1 VANRISIILDV
12 AADKANSTL
21 KRFRGE
27 VDSADKQ
34 VKKTSGGIKGAMSTI
49 ANATVAGFGVGQVVD
64 FVGNILTA
72 GTAMEAMDAKAE
84 TVFGRSLPRV
94 EKWGETNA
102 KAMGLT
108 TREATAAAASMADL
122 LKPMGF
128 TEEAATDQSLAL
140 LDLSGALSA
149 WSGGQR
155 SAADVSQILTK
166 AMLGEREEL
175 KSLGISITEAD
186 VQSRLAAKGQKQLT
200 GAALAQAKAV
210 ATQEL
215 IYEKSTDA
223 QKAWS
228 DGSMDGVKA
237 QNEAQSSLA
246 KLQEVMTESLYPAL
260 VDLVPVLADTATQVT
275 AIAGPALKLVKVAQD
290 LGVKFGGVDIVTQ
303 NLEQSL
309 FDMAPAIEQ
318 AGLNF
323 DKTFLAVS
331 NGEMSME
338 ELNNKLR
345 INVDITDKA
354 ANRSDYY
361 SGVVEDLGVT
371 LHDVS
376 KDQRDDTDAK
386 IDAERATRDLEKATR
401 DMDAAYAKLK
411 GNLDQR
417 QAWRNLQDSLS
428 DLQDEIN
435 SGEASWADLS
445 EATDDA
451 VSSAA
456 DYISTAED
464 IPTEVKT
471 QLYAQLD
478 QGDLDAVLLF
488 IEGLQRGV
496 DLPVRPKVVG
506 QGASLVALQGGAIP
520 KFDEGGVMPGPKGQ
534 HSLAL
539 VAGGETVLPTHKGG
553 GSVGGGQVIMNVTI
567 NTAADPKAVTDALV
581 KQARQNGGA
590 DIRRALGL

>member
-12 AADKANSTL
+12 VADKANSTL

-464 IPTEVKT
+464 IPTEIKT
-471 QLYAQLD
+471 QLYSELD
-478 QGDLDAVLLF
+478 QGDLDKVLTY
-488 IEGLQRGV
+488 IEMLQRGV
-496 DLPVRPKVVG
+496 TLPIKLGLPSGASVNSSGQVVG
-506 QGASLVALQGGAIP
+506 FGGQIRAGATGGIVTKPTMALIGEAGPEAVVPLNQAPGASPLPGG
-520 KFDEGGVMPGPKGQ
+520 
-534 HSLAL
+534 L
-539 VAGGETVLPTHKGG
+539 GG
-553 GSVGGGQVIMNVTI
+553 GNTYIFNGVDERFAQDVVKVIERMERG
-567 NTAADPKAVTDALV
+567 K
-581 KQARQNGGA
+581 R
-590 DIRRALGL
+590 